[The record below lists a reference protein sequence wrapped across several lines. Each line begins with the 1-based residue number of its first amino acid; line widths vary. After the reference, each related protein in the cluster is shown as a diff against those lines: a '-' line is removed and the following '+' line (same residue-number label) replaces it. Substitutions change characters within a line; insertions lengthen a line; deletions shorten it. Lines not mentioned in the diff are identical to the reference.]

1 MAQMN
6 FIAAYLYP
14 TIPLQGQVLFFVEE
28 QPVAMRLTS
37 KVSNNVILNSRCI
50 ISG

>member
-1 MAQMN
+1 M
-6 FIAAYLYP
+6 
-14 TIPLQGQVLFFVEE
+14 PLQGQVLFLVEE
-28 QPVAMRLTS
+28 QPVAIMLTS